1 MADTNGVTQLLRLT
15 YPKHL
20 LTPEDFVRFV
30 EIGSFSKHWKQLG
43 LDDDDLLVLQTGI
56 MAAPR
61 QGAVVKGTGGLRKL
75 RYRRE
80 SLEEGKSGGV
90 RVYYAFLEEF
100 SIVLLMAA
108 YAKSRKED
116 LTIEQR
122 ELLSKVLIRIERIL
136 GDRGNRPPED
146 Q

>member
-1 MADTNGVTQLLRLT
+1 MRLLRLT
-15 YPKHL
+15 YRTYF

-30 EIGSFSKHWKQLG
+30 EIGSFSRHWKQLG
-43 LDDDDLLVLQTGI
+43 LDDDDLLVLQMGI

-61 QGAVVKGTGGLRKL
+61 KGAVVKGTGGLRKL

-80 SLEEGKSGGV
+80 GLEEGKSGGV
-90 RVYYAFLEEF
+90 RVYYAFLDEF

-116 LTIEQR
+116 LSVVDR
-122 ELLSKVLIRIERIL
+122 ESLAKALIRVEKILSER
-136 GDRGNRPPED
+136 GDRASGNE
-146 Q
+146 